1 MKTFI
6 PAPPLNV
13 FHLGF
18 LTIHLY
24 SLTLLLATLLFISLT
39 LKLTPYKKEFE
50 SIVPGILI
58 CSILGARIY
67 HILTSLKLYLPSHP
81 LDMLKI
87 YEGGLSIWGALLAS
101 LLYLVYQSHKLKIN
115 LYSLLNPL
123 LPALALAQGIGRFGN
138 YFNQEL
144 FGSPTS
150 LPWKLMVE
158 PNYRPKATPN
168 LQYYHPTFLYEAIG
182 VIALSGILY
191 YLYLKTRLPKLIP
204 SLIPLLYL
212 LGYSLIRILTETLRT
227 DYSPTFLGLR
237 FNLLL
242 AISLALLSLTLLLIR
257 IKKSL
262 LLANKP

>member
-24 SLTLLLATLLFISLT
+24 SLTLLLASLVFISLT
-39 LKLTPYKKEFE
+39 LKLTPHKKEFE
-50 SIVPGILI
+50 SLIPGLLLY
-58 CSILGARIY
+58 SILGARIY
-67 HILTSLKLYLPSHP
+67 HILTSLKLYLPNHP

-101 LLYLVYQSHKLKIN
+101 LLYLVYQSRKLKIS

-150 LPWKLMVE
+150 LPWKLMVD
-158 PNYRPKATPN
+158 PSFRPKITPN
-168 LQYYHPTFLYEAIG
+168 LQYYHPTFLYEASLVFI
-182 VIALSGILY
+182 LSGILY
-191 YLYLKTRLPKLIP
+191 NLYLKTRLPKLIP

-212 LGYSLIRILTETLRT
+212 LGYSTIRIFTETLRT

-237 FNLLL
+237 INLLL
-242 AISLALLSLTLLLIR
+242 ALSLALLSLTLLLIR
-257 IKKSL
+257 IKKSF
-262 LLANKP
+262 LLAKKP

>member
-1 MKTFI
+1 MI
-6 PAPPLNV
+6 P
-13 FHLGF
+13 G
-18 LTIHLY
+18 
-24 SLTLLLATLLFISLT
+24 LLL
-39 LKLTPYKKEFE
+39 Y
-50 SIVPGILI
+50 
-58 CSILGARIY
+58 SILGARIY
-67 HILTSLKLYLPSHP
+67 HILTSLKLYLPNHP

-158 PNYRPKATPN
+158 PSYRPKATPN

-182 VIALSGILY
+182 ATLLSGILY
-191 YLYLKTRLPKLIP
+191 YLYLKTQLPNRIP
-204 SLIPLLYL
+204 SLLPLLYL
-212 LGYSLIRILTETLRT
+212 LGYSTIRVFTETLRT

-242 AISLALLSLTLLLIR
+242 ALSLGLLSLTLLLIS
-257 IKKSL
+257 IKKSFL
-262 LLANKP
+262 LVNKP